1 MPLPT
6 GPAVNRVTRYDR
18 RRGPKHFMTWMI
30 RHRVSR
36 PFPFRLLIVLFVAG
50 QFVASARAAEEP
62 GDQGFLERLARMSLE
77 ELGEMQ
83 VTSVVRR
90 QAPLEESAASLYV
103 ITAED
108 IRRSG
113 ATTLPEVLRLAPNL
127 QVARQSSVSYAIS
140 ARGFN
145 NAVGNKLLVLIDGR
159 LVYTPVFSGVFWEM
173 QDTMLEDIAR
183 IEVIS
188 GPGAT
193 LWGTNAVNGVINI
206 TTLSSGETRSA
217 FFGAD
222 WGTDERGA
230 AARFGG
236 EIGPAGTYRVYARG
250 RSWDRTFG
258 ADGFN
263 ARDEWDRQQAG
274 FRADW
279 QYAHDQLTVQGDVYT
294 GRSEHRGFAGAFE
307 ITPHEIAGHHVLGRW
322 TRSLA
327 SGGDLQVQAYYDRLH
342 REELIIFQPDVR
354 TTAIEFQHTLPL
366 ESSAVLWGGGYR
378 RASDDVEPGV
388 FSSFRPASRS
398 MEWYNL
404 FVHQELSVKPGLDFT
419 WGLRVES
426 NPFTGVEYLP
436 NLRLAWDGLGHGL
449 LWGSASR
456 AVRSPSRYDRDVF
469 FPQEPPFV
477 VAGGAGFVSEVAE
490 VLEVGY
496 RTLGASRF
504 SLAVTAFHH
513 EWDRLRSG
521 TGLPLPINLVNN
533 IQGSV
538 TGIEGWGHWQATPR
552 WRLSAGFL
560 AMDKDLA
567 FRAGT
572 QEDAVGV
579 DNATLHNDP
588 DHQWMLRSRS
598 DVGERVELDFYLRG
612 VDELTVEPVPGYVEL
627 DVRVGIRLAPTLD
640 LSLVGTNLLHSR
652 HGEFGPVAR
661 RSEFERAAHVR
672 LEWRP

>member
-1 MPLPT
+1 MSTPP
-6 GPAVNRVTRYDR
+6 P
-18 RRGPKHFMTWMI
+18 
-30 RHRVSR
+30 R
-36 PFPFRLLIVLFVAG
+36 PSARLASCCRLLLVLCTAG
-50 QFVASARAAEEP
+50 QFTSATAAE
-62 GDQGFLERLARMSLE
+62 GDTDEDLIRRLVQMSLE
-77 ELGEMQ
+77 ELGQMP
-83 VTSVVRR
+83 VTSVARR
-90 QAPLEESAASLYV
+90 EAPLEESPASLYV

-127 QVARQSSVSYAIS
+127 QVARQTSVSYAIS

-206 TTLSSGETRSA
+206 TTKWSMQTQGTLLA
-217 FFGAD
+217 AD
-222 WGTDERGA
+222 AGRNERGA

-236 EIGPAGTYRVYARG
+236 EFGQDGSYRVYARG

-258 ADGFN
+258 DNGFN
-263 ARDEWDRQQAG
+263 ARDEWDRRQAG

-279 QYAHDQLTVQGDVYT
+279 QAGHDQLTVQGDVYT
-294 GRSEHRGFAGAFE
+294 GRSEHRGFAGALE
-307 ITPHEIAGHHVLGRW
+307 ITPHEIAGHNVLGRW

-327 SGGDLQVQAYYDRLH
+327 SGGELQVQAYYDRLH

-354 TTAIEFQHTLPL
+354 TFDLEFQHAIPL
-366 ESSAVLWGGGYR
+366 ESSALLWGGGYR

-388 FSSFRPASRS
+388 FSSFQPPSRS
-398 MEWYNL
+398 MDWYTL
-404 FVHQELSVKPGLDFT
+404 FVHQELPLDRALDFT

-426 NPFTGVEYLP
+426 NPFTGLEYLP
-436 NLRLAWDGLGHGL
+436 NLRLAWDASRHGFV
-449 LWGSASR
+449 WGSASR

-469 FPQEPPFV
+469 FPEEPPFI
-477 VAGGAGFVSEVAE
+477 VAGGAQFVSEVAN

-496 RTLGASRF
+496 RTQDTTTF
-504 SLAVTAFHH
+504 SLSVTAFHH

-521 TGLPLPINLVNN
+521 TGLPLPIMLVNN
-533 IQGSV
+533 IEGSV
-538 TGIEGWGHWQATPR
+538 TGIEGWGHWQATPS

-572 QEDAVGV
+572 QPDTVGV

-598 DVGERVELDFYLRG
+598 DVGERIELDFYLRG
-612 VDELTVEPVPGYVEL
+612 VDALTVEPVPGYVEL
-627 DVRVGIRLAPTLD
+627 DARIGIRLTPTLD
-640 LSLVGTNLLHSR
+640 LSLVGTNLLHSS
-652 HGEFGPVAR
+652 HGEYGPAAR
-661 RSEFERAAHVR
+661 RSAFERAAHVR

>member
-1 MPLPT
+1 
-6 GPAVNRVTRYDR
+6 
-18 RRGPKHFMTWMI
+18 MT
-30 RHRVSR
+30 RHRAQPPS
-36 PFPFRLLIVLFVAG
+36 LCNLLFVLAAAG
-50 QFVASARAAEEP
+50 QFGTLAHAA
-62 GDQGFLERLARMSLE
+62 DTQADHDFLFRLAEMSLE
-77 ELGEMQ
+77 ELGQMQ
-83 VTSVVRR
+83 VTSVGRR
-90 QAPLEESAASLYV
+90 PAPLDESAASLYV

-108 IRRSG
+108 IHRSG

-127 QVARQSSVSYAIS
+127 QVARESSVDYAIS

-188 GPGAT
+188 GPGST

-206 TTLSSGETRSA
+206 TTRSSSDTQ
-217 FFGAD
+217 GALFAAD
-222 WGTDERGA
+222 VGSDEHGA

-236 EIGPAGTYRVYARG
+236 GFGTDGTYRIYARG
-250 RSWDRTFG
+250 RSWDRTIG
-258 ADGFN
+258 TNGFQP
-263 ARDEWDRQQAG
+263 RDEWDRQQAG

-279 QYAHDQLTVQGDVYT
+279 QLAHDTVTLQGDVYT
-294 GRSEHRGFAGAFE
+294 GRSEHRGFAGAIE
-307 ITPHEIAGHHVLGRW
+307 ITPHEIAGHNVLGRW

-327 SGGDLQVQAYYDRLH
+327 SGGDLRVQAYYDRLH

-354 TTAIEFQHTLPL
+354 TVDIEFQHALPL
-366 ESSAVLWGGGYR
+366 ESSAFLWGGGYR
-378 RASDDVEPGV
+378 RASDDVEPGF
-388 FSSFRPASRS
+388 FSSFRPGSRS
-398 MEWYNL
+398 MEWYSL
-404 FVHQELSVKPGLDFT
+404 FVHQELPVRPSLDFT

-426 NPFTGVEYLP
+426 NPFTGLEYLP
-436 NLRLAWDGLGHGL
+436 NLRLAWDGLDNGM

-456 AVRSPSRYDRDVF
+456 AVRSPARYDRDVF
-469 FPQEPPFV
+469 FPEEPPFV
-477 VAGGAGFVSEVAE
+477 VAGGAEFVSEVAN

-496 RTLGASRF
+496 RSQRTSRF

-521 TGLPLPINLVNN
+521 TALPLPIMLVNN
-533 IQGSV
+533 IEGSV
-538 TGIEGWGHWQATPR
+538 TGVEGWGHWQATPR

-560 AMDKDLA
+560 VMDKDLA
-567 FRAGT
+567 FRAGA
-572 QEDAVGV
+572 QEDTVGV

-598 DVGERVELDFYLRG
+598 DIGERVELDIYLRG

-627 DVRVGIRLAPTLD
+627 DLRVGVHLTPTLD
-640 LSLVGTNLLHSR
+640 LSVVGTNLLHSS
-652 HGEFGPVAR
+652 HGEYGPAAR

-672 LEWRP
+672 LEWRR

>member
-1 MPLPT
+1 
-6 GPAVNRVTRYDR
+6 
-18 RRGPKHFMTWMI
+18 MTWMI
-30 RHRVSR
+30 PHRVRR
-36 PFPFRLLIVLFVAG
+36 PFPLPLLIVLCVVAG
-50 QFVASARAAEEP
+50 QFTAAQAAQGQ
-62 GDQGFLERLARMSLE
+62 GDQGFLERLAQMSLE

-83 VTSVVRR
+83 VTSVVRQ

-127 QVARQSSVSYAIS
+127 QVARQSSVAYAIS

-159 LVYTPVFSGVFWEM
+159 LVYTPVYSGVFWEM
-173 QDTMLEDIAR
+173 QDTMLADIAR

-206 TTLSSGETRSA
+206 TTLSSSETRGA

-222 WGTDERGA
+222 AGGDERGA

-236 EIGPAGTYRVYARG
+236 EFGKAGSYRVYARG

-258 ADGFN
+258 EDGFN

-279 QYAHDQLTVQGDVYT
+279 EHDQDQLTLQGDVYT
-294 GRSEHRGFAGAFE
+294 GKSEHRGFAGAFE
-307 ITPHEIAGHHVLGRW
+307 ITPHEIAGHNVLGRW
-322 TRSLA
+322 TRNLA
-327 SGGDLQVQAYYDRLH
+327 GGGNLQVQAYYDRLR
-342 REELIIFQPDVR
+342 REERIIFQPDVH
-354 TTAIEFQHTLPL
+354 TVDIEFQHAIPL
-366 ESSAVLWGGGYR
+366 DSSAVIWGGGYR
-378 RASDDVEPGV
+378 RASDDVEPGF
-388 FSSFRPASRS
+388 FSSFQPDSRS
-398 MEWYNL
+398 MEWHTL
-404 FVHQELSVKPGLDFT
+404 FVHQELSVRRGLDFT

-449 LWGSASR
+449 VWGSASR

-469 FPQEPPFV
+469 FPQEPPFI
-477 VAGGAGFVSEVAE
+477 VAGGPDFVSEVAE

-496 RTLGASRF
+496 RTQGADRF

-521 TGLPLPINLVNN
+521 TALPLPINFVNN
-533 IQGSV
+533 IEGSV

-572 QEDAVGV
+572 QEDTSGV
-579 DNATLHNDP
+579 DNPTLHNDP

-598 DVGERVELDFYLRG
+598 DIGDRVELDVYLRG

-627 DVRVGIRLAPTLD
+627 DVRVGVRLAPTLD
-640 LSLVGTNLLHSR
+640 LSLVGTNLLHSS
-652 HGEFGPVAR
+652 HGEYGPAAR